1 MSSTLRGPEQV
12 EVSVA
17 ILTSAFQIR
26 GKMPVLGT
34 FLTFINDEQKPT
46 LTLNNAVVLGVHA
59 TNPAAQMVQPEI
71 LVLKRAI
78 QVLALES
85 APPSGIVLSP
95 RSESLMLYTEQYAI
109 MGRWHMS
116 PDMRVQDFVEA
127 STAQF
132 LPVSNARIYALFQA
146 RQGII
151 PGTQLAF
158 VHRSAAQS
166 YHKA

>member
-1 MSSTLRGPEQV
+1 MTGAMRGPDQV
-12 EVSVA
+12 DVNVA

-26 GKMPVLGT
+26 GKMPVFGT
-34 FLTFINDEQKPT
+34 FLTFINDDQKPT
-46 LTLNNAVVLGVHA
+46 ITINNALVLGIHA
-59 TNPAAQMVQPEI
+59 TNPAAQMMQPEI

-95 RSESLMLYTEQYAI
+95 RTESLMLYTEQYAI

-116 PDMRVQDFVEA
+116 PDMRIQDFVDA
-127 STAQF
+127 SIAQF
-132 LPVSNARIYALFQA
+132 LPVSNVRLYALFQA
-146 RQGII
+146 RQGMVQN
-151 PGTQLAF
+151 TQLAF
-158 VHRSAAQS
+158 VHRANAQS

>member
-1 MSSTLRGPEQV
+1 MTASVRGPEQV
-12 EVSVA
+12 NVNVA

-26 GKMPVLGT
+26 GTLPILGT
-34 FLTFINDEQKPT
+34 FLTFLNDDQKPT
-46 LTLNNAVVLGVHA
+46 LTITNAVVLGVHT

-85 APPSGIVLSP
+85 APPSGIVLSS
-95 RSESLMLYTEQYAI
+95 RSEPLMLYTEQYAI

-116 PDMRVQDFVEA
+116 PDMRIQDFVDA

-151 PGTQLAF
+151 PASQLAF

>member
-1 MSSTLRGPEQV
+1 MTASVRGPEQV
-12 EVSVA
+12 NVNVA

-26 GKMPVLGT
+26 GTLPVFGT
-34 FLTFINDEQKPT
+34 FLTFLNDDQKPT
-46 LTLNNAVVLGVHA
+46 LTITNAVVLGVHT
-59 TNPAAQMVQPEI
+59 TNPAAQMMQPEI

-85 APPSGIVLSP
+85 APPSGIVLSS

-116 PDMRVQDFVEA
+116 PDMRIQDFVDA
-127 STAQF
+127 SIAQF
-132 LPVSNARIYALFQA
+132 LPVSSARIYALFQA

-151 PGTQLAF
+151 PASQLAF
-158 VHRSAAQS
+158 VHRSTVQS

>member
-1 MSSTLRGPEQV
+1 MSGAMRGPEKV
-12 EVSVA
+12 DVNVA

-26 GKMPVLGT
+26 GRMPVFGT
-34 FLTFINDEQKPT
+34 FLTFINDDQKPT
-46 LTLNNAVVLGVHA
+46 LAVNNAVVLGVHV
-59 TNPAAQMVQPEI
+59 TNPAAQMVQPEM

-95 RSESLMLYTEQYAI
+95 RAESLMLYTEQYAI

-116 PDMRVQDFVEA
+116 PDMRIQDFVDA
-127 STAQF
+127 SIAQF
-132 LPVSNARIYALFQA
+132 LPVSNARIYTLFQA

-151 PGTQLAF
+151 PNTQLAF
-158 VHRSAAQS
+158 VHRSAVQS
-166 YHKA
+166 YHTA

>member
-1 MSSTLRGPEQV
+1 MTGTMRGPDQV
-12 EVSVA
+12 EVNVA

-34 FLTFINDEQKPT
+34 FLTFINDDQKPT
-46 LTLNNAVVLGVHA
+46 LTITNAVVLGVHA
-59 TNPAAQMVQPEI
+59 TNPAAQMSQPEMLI
-71 LVLKRAI
+71 LKRAI

-116 PDMRVQDFVEA
+116 PDTRIQDFIESSA
-127 STAQF
+127 AQF
-132 LPVSNARIYALFQA
+132 LPVSSARIYALFQA

-151 PGTQLAF
+151 PASQLAF
-158 VHRSAAQS
+158 VHRSTAQS